1 MDKLSEARLEKRSV
15 VRFWRADGY
24 WSPCSTRQQV
34 YISLFFRLWTPPFSL
49 SILPFPSLSTYP
61 LGSSVINLFQCWI
74 WERLP
79 SLSVGVLGK
88 KWKAGLISPH
98 HLWKYCYFW
107 SCVWNEYFL
116 LLFASWV
123 QMGEFCFGEI
133 CFIYFSITGKIKW
146 MAGVF
151 ILFLCPF
158 GWATESHITP
168 RLILVQRCFASAF
181 RLLQNFPF
189 KKNIKI
195 TPIPNLYLFNLVGKI
210 SSIFLFFVPEINSKT
225 YPCEILLQF

>member
-98 HLWKYCYFW
+98 HLWKHCYFW
-107 SCVWNEYFL
+107 LCVWNEYFL
-116 LLFASWV
+116 LLFAGWV
-123 QMGEFCFGEI
+123 QMREFCFVLVKFVL
-133 CFIYFSITGKIKW
+133 FIFVSRGRSNEW
-146 MAGVF
+146 LG
-151 ILFLCPF
+151 
-158 GWATESHITP
+158 
-168 RLILVQRCFASAF
+168 
-181 RLLQNFPF
+181 
-189 KKNIKI
+189 
-195 TPIPNLYLFNLVGKI
+195 
-210 SSIFLFFVPEINSKT
+210 FLFYSCV
-225 YPCEILLQF
+225 LLDEPRNPTSLRDWY